1 MFCPPVGSRVRS
13 QNLCRNTQR
22 GSICTVSFNGNTWER
37 QEVQDDCRKT
47 VLIPFMKPDSE
58 SLLNTENRTRVRGG
72 GVRHA
77 CTESELQITSSCVTS
92 RVGLTNSWECSL
104 TSDTTLIGCHFI
116 FTSEFLDS

>member
-72 GVRHA
+72 GCETRVHRVR
-77 CTESELQITSSCVTS
+77 TS
-92 RVGLTNSWECSL
+92 NYK
-104 TSDTTLIGCHFI
+104 
-116 FTSEFLDS
+116 FLRDIEGWFN